1 MSVSFPTAVLSVFR
15 SVSSAYPAK
24 LTSVSL
30 MLPVELSV
38 ASPQR
43 RLGFAYSVSLIRRG
57 AKLCS
62 VDSASFRSFESTCVA
77 QLGMFGVEIAE
88 RLANVGLLNWC
99 GEHLSSHLRLPEA
112 AS

>member
-1 MSVSFPTAVLSVFR
+1 MSVSFPTAVLSVSR

-24 LTSVSL
+24 PTSDSVL
-30 MLPVELSV
+30 LPVDLSV
-38 ASPQR
+38 ASHQR
-43 RLGFAYSVSLIRRG
+43 RLGFACPGALIRRG

-62 VDSASFRSFESTCVA
+62 VDSASFRSFEFTCVA

-88 RLANVGLLNWC
+88 RLANVGLLNW
-99 GEHLSSHLRLPEA
+99 GGGHLSSDLRLPGA